1 MPRRLKP
8 APGVQTVAMARWKL
22 GGWRGESGAV
32 FSQWISGQ
40 PWWLTVLMLPVWIV
54 LACIGFV
61 LKQIGLAVLI
71 VAVVGAA
78 GVLVWRV
85 RRRLQSATIK
95 PDTTLP

>member
-1 MPRRLKP
+1 M
-8 APGVQTVAMARWKL
+8 
-22 GGWRGESGAV
+22 

-71 VAVVGAA
+71 LAAVTAV
-78 GVLVWRV
+78 GVLVWRL
-85 RRRLQSATIK
+85 RRRSQPPEIK
-95 PDTTLP
+95 PE